1 MFTEVCLLASFIY
14 LVEFGMPLTFLPVQK
29 WKKINM
35 QLTYISPDAWDMMIC
50 IWPRYYYLHLI
61 HEHAELEEN
70 SVIVKAHSCWVE
82 WLGFELRSVSTQ
94 SLFLYPSDC
103 HSDSLSIPLPGTDRL
118 FCTHKNRAYTSM
130 VSPSSPLSPNLFCW
144 NI

>member
-14 LVEFGMPLTFLPVQK
+14 LVVFGMPLTFLPVQK

-70 SVIVKAHSCWVE
+70 SVTVKAHSCWVE

-130 VSPSSPLSPNLFCW
+130 VSPSSPLSPNLFYW